1 MENGKD
7 NIFAQYQG
15 QKETDAQKKAAE
27 SVEERRITLV
37 DNKDREYEF
46 MVLDEYEC
54 RGNQYLALVSVD
66 EKDDVGN
73 GADDQGEL
81 NDITIVRK
89 RMLDGQMVIESITDP
104 KELLE
109 VSRLVSAD
117 YEHLLNQKAETQN

>member
-1 MENGKD
+1 MENENK
-7 NIFAQYQG
+7 NIFSPYQG
-15 QKETDAQKKAAE
+15 QKETEDQKKAAE
-27 SVEERRITLV
+27 AVEERRITLV

-46 MVLDEYEC
+46 MVLDEYEY
-54 RGNQYLALVSVD
+54 RGNRYLALVSVD

-89 RMLDGQMVIESITDP
+89 REIGGEMQIESITDP
-104 KELLE
+104 QELLE

-117 YEHLLNQKAETQN
+117 YEHLLSKEEKQD